1 MFGLTKRGK
10 TSSTVAVSVFCLVA
24 TVGTGAAFAATGQL
38 DTTFNTTGKVLLP
51 SPGNDTAWDVA
62 TQPDGKIVAVGST
75 TDSSRAMVW
84 RYNTDGTPDL
94 GFNAADTPGSI
105 ALDFGGDDL
114 ATSVAV
120 APTGKILVA
129 GITSLNS
136 DGFLAVLK
144 ADGTTDNGFSTDG
157 MLPINSGGFDQIFG
171 VAGTADGHVL
181 AAGSAAG
188 NAAVYRFDSTGAPD
202 MSCDIDGVAS
212 VDAGGGSDVANDMAL
227 QSNGD
232 IVIAGNG
239 TTGNGFVAR
248 LLASNCSLD
257 SGNFHSPTG
266 IAPLDSGGSEQ
277 VLGVTIQPDGKII
290 ASGFTSVNN
299 DGALYRLNANG
310 TPDNGFDTD
319 GAFGIDSG
327 GNEQLFDAKVQAD
340 GKIVTAGST
349 TVGGD
354 AAVYRVLSTGGLDP
368 SFDGDGAIGIDASGT
383 DQALGLA
390 LEPDGRAVAAGQA
403 SGPPPTGFIFR
414 LQTDPLTTT
423 PVPNPTTG
431 TPGVK
436 KKKKCKKHKKKHR
449 SAESAKKKCKKK
461 KKHH

>member
-1 MFGLTKRGK
+1 MFGVTKRGK
-10 TSSTVAVSVFCLVA
+10 AGATVAVSALCLVI

-51 SPGNDTAWDVA
+51 STGNDTAWDVA

-75 TDSSRAMVW
+75 TTGNNAMVW
-84 RYNTDGTPDL
+84 RYNTDGTPDMT
-94 GFNAADTPGSI
+94 FNAADTPGSI

-114 ATSVAV
+114 ATSVAI

-129 GITSLNS
+129 GETSLSS

-144 ADGTTDNGFSTDG
+144 DNGTPDDGFSTDG
-157 MLPINSGGFDQIFG
+157 KLAINGGGFDQILG

-181 AAGSAAG
+181 AAGASGTTA
-188 NAAVYRFDSTGAPD
+188 NAEVYRFDATGAPD
-202 MSCDIDGVAS
+202 MSCDLDGVAS
-212 VDAGGGSDVANDMAL
+212 VNAGGGGDVANDMAL

-232 IVIAGNG
+232 IIIAGNG
-239 TTGNGFVAR
+239 TAGNGFVAR
-248 LLASNCSLD
+248 LLGSNCSLD
-257 SGNFHSPTG
+257 TAGFHNPNG
-266 IAPLDSGGSEQ
+266 IAPIDSGGSEQ
-277 VLGVTIQPDGKII
+277 VQGVTIQPDGKIVV
-290 ASGFTSVNN
+290 AGFTSVNN
-299 DGALYRLNANG
+299 DGALYRLKTDG
-310 TPDNGFDTD
+310 TPDPTFDTD

-327 GNEQLFDAKVQAD
+327 GTEQLFDAKVQSD

-354 AAVYRVLSTGGLDP
+354 AAVYRVLSGGGLDP

-390 LEPDGRAVAAGQA
+390 LEPDGRAVAAGQS

-414 LQTDPLTTT
+414 LQTDPVTA
-423 PVPNPTTG
+423 PNPTTG
-431 TPGVK
+431 TPGA
-436 KKKKCKKHKKKHR
+436 KKKKCKKHKKHR

-461 KKHH
+461 GHR

>member
-1 MFGLTKRGK
+1 MFGLTKRG
-10 TSSTVAVSVFCLVA
+10 TAGSTVAVSVLCLVV

-51 SPGNDTAWDVA
+51 STGNDTAFDVA

-75 TDSSRAMVW
+75 TTGNNAMVW
-84 RYNTDGTPDL
+84 RYNTNGTPDAS
-94 GFNAADTPGSI
+94 FNAADTPGSI

-114 ATSVAV
+114 ATSVAI

-144 ADGTTDNGFSTDG
+144 SDGTTDNGFSTDG

-181 AAGSAAG
+181 AAGSAGGSG
-188 NAAVYRFDSTGAPD
+188 NAVVYRFDATGAPD
-202 MSCDIDGVAS
+202 ATCSGGVAS
-212 VDAGGGSDVANDMAL
+212 VNAGGTDVANDMAL
-227 QSNGD
+227 QPNGD

-248 LLASNCSLD
+248 LLGGNCSLD
-257 SGNFHSPTG
+257 TSGFNNPTG
-266 IAPLDSGGSEQ
+266 IAPIDSGGSEQ
-277 VLGVTIQPDGKII
+277 TLGLTIQPDGKIVV
-290 ASGFTSVNN
+290 AGLTSVNN
-299 DGALYRLNANG
+299 DGALYRLNTNG
-310 TPDNGFDTD
+310 TPDNSFDND

-327 GNEQLFDAKVQAD
+327 GTEVLFDAKVQAD

-349 TVGGD
+349 SVGGD
-354 AAVYRVLSTGGLDP
+354 ATVYRVLPNGGLDP
-368 SFDGDGAIGIDASGT
+368 SFDGDGAIGIDIAGT

-390 LEPDGRAVAAGQA
+390 LEPDGRAVAAGQ
-403 SGPPPTGFIFR
+403 SVGPPPTGFIFR
-414 LQTDPLTTT
+414 LQTDPVTPPVTT
-423 PVPNPTTG
+423 PTTG
-431 TPGVK
+431 TPGA
-436 KKKKCKKHKKKHR
+436 KKCKKKKHKR
-449 SAESAKKKCKKK
+449 SAESAKKKKCKKK
-461 KKHH
+461 KKK

>member
-1 MFGLTKRGK
+1 MFGLKKRGK
-10 TSSTVAVSVFCLVA
+10 AGSTVAVSVFCLVV

-51 SPGNDTAWDVA
+51 STGNDTAWDVA

-75 TDSSRAMVW
+75 TTGNNAMVW
-84 RYNTDGTPDL
+84 RYNTDGTPDM

-114 ATSVAV
+114 ATSVAI

-129 GITSLNS
+129 GITSS

-144 ADGTTDNGFSTDG
+144 NDGTTDNGFSTDG
-157 MLPINSGGFDQIFG
+157 KLPINSGGFDQIFG

-232 IVIAGNG
+232 IIIAGNG

-248 LLASNCSLD
+248 LLGSNCSLD
-257 SGNFHSPTG
+257 TGNFHSPTG
-266 IAPLDSGGSEQ
+266 IATLDSGGSEQ
-277 VLGVTIQPDGKII
+277 VMGVTIQPDGKIL

-299 DGALYRLNANG
+299 DGALYRLKANG
-310 TPDNGFDTD
+310 TPDPSFDTD

-327 GNEQLFDAKVQAD
+327 GTEQLFDAKVQSD
-340 GKIVTAGST
+340 GKIVADGST

-354 AAVYRVLSTGGLDP
+354 AAVYRVLSGGGLDP

-390 LEPDGRAVAAGQA
+390 LEPDGRAVAAGQS

-414 LQTDPLTTT
+414 LQTDPVVTPPVTT
-423 PVPNPTTG
+423 PPNG
-431 TPGVK
+431 TPGA
-436 KKKKCKKHKKKHR
+436 KKKKCKKHKKKHKR
-449 SAESAKKKCKKK
+449 SAQSAKKKCKKK
-461 KKHH
+461 KKK